1 MSNELFRMM
10 ELVQKGYYCSQIL
23 LNLGLDNCGR
33 NNPDLIR
40 TMAGL
45 AHGAGFGEGTC
56 GALTGG
62 TCLLAFYAAKGL
74 DQEEEHADFMTMR
87 QRLAEWFYDTVG
99 EQYGG
104 IDCTTILDDDPDPK
118 LRCGQIVAGVYA
130 EVKRLLEEHGF
141 DLTEGRDA

>member
-1 MSNELFRMM
+1 MSKELFRMM

-33 NNPDLIR
+33 KNPDLIR

-62 TCLLAFYAAKGL
+62 ACLLAFYAGKGL
-74 DQEEEHADFMTMR
+74 DEEEEHIDFMTMR
-87 QRLAEWFYDTVG
+87 QRLGDWFSDTVG
-99 EQYGG
+99 QQYGG
-104 IDCTTILDDDPDPK
+104 IDCSAILDDDPNPQV
-118 LRCGQIVAGVYA
+118 RCGQIVANVYN
-130 EVKRLLEEHGF
+130 EVKRLLEEHGI
-141 DLTEGRDA
+141 DLVEGRNV

>member
-10 ELVQKGYYCSQIL
+10 DLVQKGYYCSQIL

-33 NNPDLIR
+33 SNPDLIR

-45 AHGAGFGEGTC
+45 AHGAGFGKGTC

-62 TCLLAFYAAKGL
+62 TCLLAFYAGKGC
-74 DQEEEHADFMTMR
+74 DQEQEHVDFMTMR
-87 QRLAEWFYDTVG
+87 QRLADWFYETVG
-99 EQYGG
+99 EEYGG
-104 IDCTTILDDDPDPK
+104 IDCSTILADDPDQK
-118 LRCGQIVAGVYA
+118 LRCGQIVAGVYN

-141 DLTEGRDA
+141 DLAGVHHV